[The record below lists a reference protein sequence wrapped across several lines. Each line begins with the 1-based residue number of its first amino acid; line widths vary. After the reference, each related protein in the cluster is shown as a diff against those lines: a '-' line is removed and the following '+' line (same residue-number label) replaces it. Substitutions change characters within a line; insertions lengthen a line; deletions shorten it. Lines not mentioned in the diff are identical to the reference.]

1 MDVVKH
7 PEKSITCKIE
17 TGRAELIRKNRKNIT
32 PIIQTVILCGKQ
44 NIPLRGHRD
53 SGKIIVEQENDRLI
67 QENQG
72 NFREILRYRA
82 QGDKHLKSFLEAEGT
97 IKYTSATLQ
106 NEIIESCNKIILNKI
121 VTNINAQR
129 CFTILADET
138 ADIGGIEQ
146 VSLCARYLDVKNMI
160 MKEEFLQF
168 VPTTDTTGKGL
179 ADIIIQSLHSFGV
192 DTKYLRGQGYDGCA
206 SMSGQFNGAQAIIR
220 QSHPLVTY
228 VHCAAH
234 VLNLAISY
242 SCSIQE
248 IRNCLGTIS
257 KVRDFFIY
265 PKRKD
270 VLKSQIEESQECITK
285 KTLKRLCATRWV
297 ERFHAVNDFL
307 ELFEYVIESLF
318 IISKWSV
325 TEISSQASN
334 LRTSI
339 LKGDFIIC
347 LLIVN
352 KVFSFG
358 LPLSKQ
364 LQRIN
369 IDLGEAMDL
378 AEDTIK
384 ELQTLRSNVDSEFHK
399 IFENAL
405 TLSNKLDTNISIPH
419 IIGRQ
424 TKRVNIET
432 NSPESYF
439 RVAFFIPYLDT
450 FIDQLNLRRLES
462 IKSSNTPRNAME
474 AIVLCNSQIY
484 PNVFKLLQI
493 FATLPVSTASN
504 ERSFSNLKRIKT
516 YLRNTMSQG
525 W

>member
-1 MDVVKH
+1 
-7 PEKSITCKIE
+7 
-17 TGRAELIRKNRKNIT
+17 
-32 PIIQTVILCGKQ
+32 
-44 NIPLRGHRD
+44 
-53 SGKIIVEQENDRLI
+53 
-67 QENQG
+67 
-72 NFREILRYRA
+72 
-82 QGDKHLKSFLEAEGT
+82 LKSFLEAEGT

-121 VTNINAQR
+121 VTNINSQR

-138 ADIGGIEQ
+138 ADISGIEQ
-146 VSLCARYLDVKNMI
+146 VSLCARYLDVENMI
-160 MKEEFLQF
+160 IKEEFLQF
-168 VPTTDTTGKGL
+168 VHTTDTTGKGL
-179 ADIIIQSLHSFGV
+179 ADIIIQNLHSFGIE
-192 DTKYLRGQGYDGCA
+192 TKYLRGQCYDGCA
-206 SMSGQFNGAQAIIR
+206 SMSGQFNGVQAIIR
-220 QSHPLVTY
+220 QSYPLATY

-234 VLNLAISY
+234 VLNLAVSY

-270 VLKSQIEESQECITK
+270 VLKNEIEESQECITK

-297 ERFHAVNDFL
+297 ERFYAVNDFL

-318 IISKWSV
+318 IISKWND
-325 TEISSQASN
+325 TDTSSQASN

-352 KVFSFG
+352 KVFSYG

-384 ELQTLRSNVDSEFHK
+384 ELKSIRSNAESEFHK

-405 TLSNKLDTNISIPH
+405 TLANKLDINISIPR
-419 IIGRQ
+419 ITGRQ

-439 RVAFFIPYLDT
+439 RVTFFIPYLDT
-450 FIDQLNLRRLES
+450 FIDQLNSRFVNQKMLLLDFKSLISTDENEAHFIRLAQKYMVDLNECEESVLLAEFKLWQRRLEN
-462 IKSSNTPRNAME
+462 IGSSNIPKNAME
-474 AIVLCNSQIY
+474 AIVLCNRQVY
-484 PNVFKLLQI
+484 PSVFKLLQI
-493 FATLPVSTASN
+493 FATLPVSTASS

-516 YLRNTMSQG
+516 YLRNTMSQVNRH
-525 W
+525 WLI

>member
-1 MDVVKH
+1 
-7 PEKSITCKIE
+7 
-17 TGRAELIRKNRKNIT
+17 
-32 PIIQTVILCGKQ
+32 
-44 NIPLRGHRD
+44 
-53 SGKIIVEQENDRLI
+53 
-67 QENQG
+67 
-72 NFREILRYRA
+72 
-82 QGDKHLKSFLEAEGT
+82 
-97 IKYTSATLQ
+97 
-106 NEIIESCNKIILNKI
+106 
-121 VTNINAQR
+121 
-129 CFTILADET
+129 
-138 ADIGGIEQ
+138 
-146 VSLCARYLDVKNMI
+146 
-160 MKEEFLQF
+160 
-168 VPTTDTTGKGL
+168 
-179 ADIIIQSLHSFGV
+179 
-192 DTKYLRGQGYDGCA
+192 
-206 SMSGQFNGAQAIIR
+206 MSGQFNGVQAIIR
-220 QSHPLVTY
+220 QIHPLATY

-234 VLNLAISY
+234 VLNIAVPY

-248 IRNCLGTIS
+248 ILNCLGTIS

-270 VLKSQIEESQECITK
+270 VLKNEIEESQECITK

-318 IISKWSV
+318 IISKWND
-325 TEISSQASN
+325 TETSSQASN

-352 KVFSFG
+352 KVFIYG

-384 ELQTLRSNVDSEFHK
+384 ELQTIRSNAESEFHT

-405 TLSNKLDTNISIPH
+405 TLANKLDINISIPR
-419 IIGRQ
+419 ITGRQ

-450 FIDQLNLRRLES
+450 FIDQLNSRFVNQKMLLLDFKSLISTDENEPRFLRLAQKYMFDLNECEESVLLAEFKLWQRRLKN
-462 IKSSNTPRNAME
+462 IKSSNIPRNSME
-474 AIVLCNSQIY
+474 AIVLCNRQVY
-484 PNVFKLLQI
+484 PSVFKLLQI
-493 FATLPVSTASN
+493 FATLPVSTASS

-516 YLRNTMSQG
+516 YLRNTISQVN
-525 W
+525 